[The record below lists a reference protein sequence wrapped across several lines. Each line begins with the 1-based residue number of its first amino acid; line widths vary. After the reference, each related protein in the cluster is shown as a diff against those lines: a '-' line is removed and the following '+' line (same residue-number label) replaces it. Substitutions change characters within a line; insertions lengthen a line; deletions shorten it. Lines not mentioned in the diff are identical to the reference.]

1 MNRVP
6 VRSTNIAEVGYD
18 PAARRL
24 EIRFRG
30 GRTYEYLNVPTDVFE
45 GLLNASS
52 KGAYFHRRIRGRY
65 PTRRVRAG

>member
-1 MNRVP
+1 MNRIP

-18 PAARRL
+18 PLECRL

-30 GRTYEYLNVPTDVFE
+30 GRTYEYLNVPVQVFE

-52 KGAYFHRRIRGRY
+52 KGSYFYRRIRGRY
-65 PTRRVRAG
+65 ATRRVRAG

>member
-1 MNRVP
+1 MNRVA

-18 PAARRL
+18 SSACRL

-30 GRTYEYLNVPTDVFE
+30 GRTYEYLNVPQHVFE

-52 KGAYFHRRIRGRY
+52 KGTYFHRRIRERY
-65 PTRRVRAG
+65 PTRRVLAG